1 MIRNVLAGAGV
12 LVTFFAAGIGSASAQ
27 PPRLPPAQGFMFHD
41 QRQVDRFV
49 VQRWVSE
56 ALPQVSAS
64 GQCECITVVYEGNRK
79 ILSLGPDVGSIDVAS
94 SGNDITGDG
103 RAELVV
109 RTHSGGAH
117 CCESTSIYSIE
128 SAPREILSV
137 STGSCPGELVDLDK
151 DGVPEFTTC
160 DDTIANAICAFA
172 FSPMPRVVFAYD
184 KTKRSY
190 VVATPRYLIAA
201 EEAKAAVA
209 EARRAMQE
217 NPQDEDIR
225 RCSALAPALSLIYGG
240 RVDEGLA
247 LFRLL
252 YRRPD
257 APQVERKTME
267 LVRKSPLW
275 IPQ

>member
-1 MIRNVLAGAGV
+1 MTRNGLARAGV
-12 LVTFFAAGIGSASAQ
+12 LITCFVAGIGSASAQ
-27 PPRLPPAQGFMFHD
+27 PPKLSPRKGFVFHD

-56 ALPQVSAS
+56 TSPEVSAS
-64 GQCECITVVYEGNRK
+64 GICECITVVYEGDRK
-79 ILSLGPDVGSIDVAS
+79 ILTLGPDEGSIDVAS
-94 SGNDITGDG
+94 SGKDITGDG

-109 RTHSGGAH
+109 RTNSGGAH

-128 SAPREILSV
+128 GAPREILSV
-137 STGSCPGELVDLDK
+137 ATGSCPGELVDLDK
-151 DGVPEFTTC
+151 DGVPEFKTC
-160 DDTIANAICAFA
+160 DDTFANAMCSFA
-172 FSPMPRVVFAYD
+172 YSPMPNVVFAYD
-184 KTKRSY
+184 KAKRRY
-190 VVATPRYLIAA
+190 AVATPRYLIAA

-209 EARRAMQE
+209 EARKAMQE
-217 NPQDEDIR
+217 NPQDVDIR
-225 RCSALAPALSLIYGG
+225 RCGALAPALSLIYGG

-252 YRRPD
+252 YKRPD

-275 IPQ
+275 IPK

>member
-1 MIRNVLAGAGV
+1 MMRNGLARAGV
-12 LVTFFAAGIGSASAQ
+12 LITCFAAGIGSASAQ
-27 PPRLPPAQGFMFHD
+27 PPKLSPAKGFVFHD

-56 ALPQVSAS
+56 TSPEVSAS
-64 GQCECITVVYEGNRK
+64 GICECITVVYEGNRK
-79 ILSLGPDVGSIDVAS
+79 ILSLGPDEGSIDVTS
-94 SGNDITGDG
+94 SGKDITGDG

-109 RTHSGGAH
+109 TTNSGGAH

-128 SAPREILSV
+128 GAPRKILSV
-137 STGSCPGELVDLDK
+137 ATGSCPGELVDLDK
-151 DGVPEFTTC
+151 DGVPEFKTC
-160 DDTIANAICAFA
+160 DDTFANAMCSFA
-172 FSPMPRVVFAYD
+172 YSPMPNVVLAYD
-184 KTKRSY
+184 KAKRNY
-190 VVATPRYLIAA
+190 AVATPRYLIAA

-209 EARRAMQE
+209 EARKAIQE
-217 NPQDEDIR
+217 NPQDVDIR
-225 RCSALAPALSLIYGG
+225 RCGALAPALSLIYGG

-252 YRRPD
+252 YKRPD
-257 APQVERKTME
+257 ASQVERKTME